1 MNRFRCSCRLIGP
14 LLADGCRPTLGRR
27 AETASATYAPA
38 VSPGKK
44 LAQEGKGYACRR
56 RLDGMEQPSVKQ
68 GLGVDEIA
76 PAGFESGDALRLETQ
91 HRGYHDTLPKAIHL

>member
-14 LLADGCRPTLGRR
+14 LLADGCRPTLDRR
-27 AETASATYAPA
+27 ADAASATYAPA

-44 LAQEGKGYACRR
+44 LAQKGKGYACR

-76 PAGFESGDALRLETQ
+76 PACFERGNALGLETQ
-91 HRGYHDTLPKAIHL
+91 HHGYEDTLPTAI